1 MAGQIVQMDYPV
13 VQSTA
18 KGFRQQADV
27 VTNIGKIAV
36 GIFTA
41 LEASSFFFPPLAKY
55 YGRCKD
61 AVKKKSKELADTL
74 KEFGA
79 DLDQAVK
86 DHKEGDFEGKSYFGK
101 G

>member
-1 MAGQIVQMDYPV
+1 MAGQVVQMDYPV

-27 VTNIGKIAV
+27 ITTIGKVAV
-36 GIFTA
+36 GIFAA

-74 KEFGA
+74 KEFGS
-79 DLDQAVK
+79 DLDQAVQ
-86 DHKEGDFEGKSYFGK
+86 DHKNGDFEGKRYFGTR
-101 G
+101 

>member
-1 MAGQIVQMDYPV
+1 MAGQVVQMDYPV

-27 VTNIGKIAV
+27 VTTIGKIAV
-36 GIFTA
+36 GIFTS

-55 YGRCKD
+55 FARCKE
-61 AVKKKSKELADTL
+61 AVKNKSKELADTL

-79 DLDQAVK
+79 DLDQAVQ
-86 DHKEGDFEGKSYFGK
+86 DHKNGDFEGKRYFGTR
-101 G
+101 

>member
-1 MAGQIVQMDYPV
+1 MDYPV

-27 VTNIGKIAV
+27 VTTIGKIAV

-55 YGRCKD
+55 FARCKE

-74 KEFGA
+74 KEFA
-79 DLDQAVK
+79 TDLDQAVQ
-86 DHKEGDFEGKSYFGK
+86 DHKNGDFEGKRYFGTR
-101 G
+101 